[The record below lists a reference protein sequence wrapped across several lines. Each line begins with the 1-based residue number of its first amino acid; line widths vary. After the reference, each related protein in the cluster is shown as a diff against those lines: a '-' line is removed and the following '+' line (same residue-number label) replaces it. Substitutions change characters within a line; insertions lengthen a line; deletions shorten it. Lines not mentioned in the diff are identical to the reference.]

1 MALPNKECVGCG
13 ACAASC
19 PLGCI
24 EMIEGVAG
32 FLQPEVLSERCSGCG
47 RCEAVC
53 PSLNPP
59 AHDGLGGAYWA
70 RDTSATALK
79 AASSGGV
86 FGLLAS
92 VTADAGG
99 VVYGAVFGDDWTV
112 SHARACSL
120 RGVSALKK
128 SKYAQSR
135 VSPDV
140 YRSVRKDLLD
150 GKAVLFTGTACQI
163 AGLKGYLGKMSR
175 SELLTCA
182 EVICH
187 GAPSPRLWTQYVAF
201 LEASHHS
208 KLVSFSFREK
218 EPSWSRYS
226 VRAVFENGDTW
237 QVPYLDCWF
246 MAAFMHDLPL
256 RDSCYSCPFK
266 RRSGSDLVLGDFWG
280 VEKALPDLDARN
292 GVSAVVANTEK
303 GKKLL
308 AELSG
313 CELGE
318 VDYRDVLAG
327 NRSLEV
333 PASMPEGRADF
344 VDSIALGDI
353 SELMR
358 VWSFKKSKR
367 QVWSGRARKAVRAA
381 SEIGLAGCFRLSVHA
396 LALLLKRTDKGH
408 IKDDLKERVAEIKN
422 AR

>member
-24 EMIEGVAG
+24 EMTEDVAG
-32 FLQPEVLSERCSGCG
+32 FLRPEVLSERCSGCG

-59 AHDGLGGAYWA
+59 SHDDLAGAYWA

-92 VTADAGG
+92 VTVDAGG
-99 VVYGAVFGDDWTV
+99 AVYGAVFGDDWTV

-120 RGVSALKK
+120 QGVSALKK
-128 SKYAQSR
+128 SKYVQSR

-163 AGLKGYLGKMSR
+163 AGLKGYLGKMSS
-175 SELLTCA
+175 SELLTCV

-201 LEASHHS
+201 LESACHS

-218 EPSWSRYS
+218 EPSWSSYS
-226 VRAVFENGDTW
+226 VRAVFENGATW

-246 MAAFMHDLPL
+246 MVAFMHDLPL

-266 RRSGSDLVLGDFWG
+266 RRSGSELVLGDFWG
-280 VEKALPDLDARN
+280 VERALPGLDVRS

-303 GKKLL
+303 GKRRLT
-308 AELSG
+308 ELSG

-318 VDYRDVLAG
+318 VEYCDILAG

-344 VDSIALGDI
+344 VDGIALGDI

-358 VWSFKKSKR
+358 VWSFKKSGR
-367 QVWSGRARKAVRAA
+367 QVWSGRARKAVRTANK
-381 SEIGLAGCFRLSVHA
+381 IGLVGCLRLGIH
-396 LALLLKRTDKGH
+396 LLTLLLKGTGKGH
-408 IKDDLKERVAEIKN
+408 IKDSLKEYVVEMKN

>member
-1 MALPNKECVGCG
+1 MTLPDKECVGCG

-19 PLGCI
+19 PMGCI
-24 EMIEGVAG
+24 EMAEDAAG
-32 FLQPEVLSERCSGCG
+32 FLRPEVQDERCSGCG

-53 PSLNPP
+53 PSLNPST
-59 AHDGLGGAYWA
+59 HDGLEGAYWA
-70 RDTSATALK
+70 RDTSAAALK

-92 VTADAGG
+92 TTVDAGG
-99 VVYGAVFGDDWTV
+99 AVYGAVFGDDWTV
-112 SHARACSL
+112 GHERTCSL
-120 RGVSALKK
+120 QGVAALKK

-140 YRSVRKDLLD
+140 YRAARKDLLD
-150 GKAVLFTGTACQI
+150 GRPVLFSGTACQI
-163 AGLKGYLGKMSR
+163 AGLKAFLGKMSG

-187 GAPSPRLWTQYVAF
+187 GAPSPRLWAQYVAF
-201 LEASHHS
+201 LESSHQS

-218 EPSWSRYS
+218 EPSWSSYS
-226 VRAVFENGDTW
+226 VRAVFENGDKW

-280 VEKALPDLDARN
+280 VGKVLPSLDARD
-292 GVSAVVANTEK
+292 GVSAIVANTAK
-303 GKKLL
+303 GKSLL
-308 AELSG
+308 VGLSG

-327 NRSLEV
+327 NRSLEI
-333 PASMPEGRADF
+333 PTPMPEGRASF
-344 VDSIALGDI
+344 VEGIALDDI

-358 VWSFKKSKR
+358 AWTFKKSKR
-367 QVWSGRARKAVRAA
+367 QVWSGRARKALRAA
-381 SEIGLAGCFRLSVHA
+381 GEIGPVGCFRLGIYMLS
-396 LALLLKRTDKGH
+396 LLFRGAGKSC
-408 IKDDLKERVAEIKN
+408 IKEGLKERTAELKST
-422 AR
+422 R